1 MLNTKNNQSARKGI
15 NVNATKVGKLVEKY
29 FDSVIAVIDKELTDD
44 QINHIVCKHED
55 LKTMS
60 FDAIII
66 TALNRENSIIR
77 FLSKFCPRHKI
88 VTFEI

>member
-1 MLNTKNNQSARKGI
+1 M
-15 NVNATKVGKLVEKY
+15 GKLVEKY

-66 TALNRENSIIR
+66 TALNRENSIASV
-77 FLSKFCPRHKI
+77 LSKFCPMHKI
-88 VTFEI
+88 VTFDI